1 MRNINKNVPLGGQLA
16 MAPLNPFPGLTC
28 TRGQISGTGRAGLG
42 WVNSCAQVSR
52 ALKAWDDRAE
62 RGSEQ
67 RATKLG
73 TFGTS
78 NTPLLSFL
86 SFR

>member
-52 ALKAWDDRAE
+52 ALKAWDDMAE

-67 RATKLG
+67 RAKTGGRK
-73 TFGTS
+73 
-78 NTPLLSFL
+78 
-86 SFR
+86 RA